1 MYNQITANKRKT
13 VLLIGVFVA
22 VLLALGWFLDAVT
35 ESGYGGLAIA
45 AVISAGMALTSY
57 YVGDRIALRVS
68 GARPIAKE
76 ENPYLYRIVENLC
89 IAAGIPVPKIY
100 VIADDAINAFA
111 TGRDPRH
118 ASMAVTSGAIAKL
131 ENEELEGVVAHEL
144 SHIKNF
150 DIRIITVAII
160 LVGAIALIS
169 DWLLRIH
176 VFGGG
181 RDRDRGIHPALLVV
195 GLILAIAAP
204 LFAQLIQLAVSRR
217 REYLADAS
225 GALLTR
231 FPEGL
236 ARALTKIGNDK
247 TPLRRAT
254 SATAHL
260 YIANPFNAKRFATFL
275 STHPPLPDRIKALRA
290 MA

>member
-13 VLLIGVFVA
+13 AFLIGIFVA
-22 VLLALGWFLDAVT
+22 IVIALGWFLGSLADAGR
-35 ESGYGGLAIA
+35 SGVVLALT
-45 AVISAGMALTSY
+45 ISAGMALISY
-57 YVGDRIALRVS
+57 YAGGRIALGVS
-68 GARPIAKE
+68 GARPTAKS

-89 IAAGIPVPKIY
+89 ITAGIPVPKIY
-100 VIADDAINAFA
+100 VISDDAINAFA

-118 ASMAVTSGAIAKL
+118 ASIAVTSGALTKL

-150 DIRIITVAII
+150 DIRIMTVAIV
-160 LVGAIALIS
+160 LVGAIALLA

-181 RDRDRGIHPALLVV
+181 RDRDRGIHPAFLVV
-195 GLILAIAAP
+195 GLLLAILAP

-236 ARALTKIGNDK
+236 ARALQKIGRDK
-247 TPLRRAT
+247 SPMRRAT

-260 YIANPFNAKRFATFL
+260 YIANPFNTKRFATFL
-275 STHPPLPDRIKALRA
+275 STHPPLEDRIKALRT

>member
-1 MYNQITANKRKT
+1 MYNQIAANKRKT
-13 VLLIGVFVA
+13 ALLIGIFVA
-22 VLLALGWFLDAVT
+22 ILLALGWFLGSLADA
-35 ESGYGGLAIA
+35 GNAGMALALT
-45 AVISAGMALTSY
+45 ISAGMALISY
-57 YVGDRIALRVS
+57 YAGARIALGVS
-68 GARPIAKE
+68 GARPIAKN

-89 IAAGIPVPKIY
+89 ITAGMPVPKIH
-100 VIADDAINAFA
+100 VIPDDAINAFA
-111 TGRDPRH
+111 TGRDPQH
-118 ASMAVTSGAIAKL
+118 ASIAVTSGALAKL
-131 ENEELEGVVAHEL
+131 ENEELEGVIAHEL

-150 DIRIITVAII
+150 DIRIMTVAII
-160 LVGAIALIS
+160 LVGAIALLA

-176 VFGGG
+176 VFGRG
-181 RDRDRGIHPALLVV
+181 RDRDRGIHPALLAI
-195 GLILAIAAP
+195 GLLLAIVAP

-236 ARALTKIGNDK
+236 ARALEKIGRDG
-247 TPLRRAT
+247 TPMRRAT